1 MVEIALILNNKAAQ
15 SYSDVTFSGSYAKS
29 EGKTGR
35 KVGGV
40 AVMYIQDIHE
50 DELLVKIKIDE
61 LHEGKLHV
69 LSDSTY
75 KDTNSDQTV
84 RILQTKFI
92 Y

>member
-1 MVEIALILNNKAAQ
+1 
-15 SYSDVTFSGSYAKS
+15 
-29 EGKTGR
+29 
-35 KVGGV
+35 
-40 AVMYIQDIHE
+40 MYIQDIHE
-50 DELLVKIKIDE
+50 DELLVKLKIDE

-69 LSDSTY
+69 ISDSTY